1 MVGRS
6 LEAVL
11 RLKSD
16 GVSRFHARIEWTE
29 QGSLVVSDL
38 GSSNGTFVNGRR
50 LEEPQSLSDG
60 DRVRFG
66 PQAVFV
72 VRYGSDAGPD
82 TAEIR
87 HPTHSEMTIDLL
99 AKRNQARLLLS
110 REDFDAA
117 LPLFLEVLD
126 TLDAAG
132 HGTLAA
138 TEDIA
143 ELLTEVARCHVGRKS
158 PADAVP
164 LCRRAAALL
173 MSSSAGNASLV
184 RANFVLGKALFAEAP
199 EAARQIMA
207 EAVESLEP
215 GVALRQEIEAWLAVA
230 DPA

>member
-29 QGSLVVSDL
+29 QGVLVVSDL
-38 GSSNGTFVNGRR
+38 GSSNGTYVNGRR
-50 LEEPQSLSDG
+50 VDHPKSLHDG
-60 DRVRFG
+60 DRIRFG
-66 PQAVFV
+66 PQAAFI

-82 TAEIR
+82 TAEVR
-87 HPTHSEMTIDLL
+87 HPTHSETTIELL

-110 REDFDAA
+110 QQDFEAA

-126 TLDAAG
+126 TLDAAA
-132 HGTLAA
+132 HGSLAA

-158 PADAVP
+158 PSDAVP

-173 MSSSAGNASLV
+173 MTSSAGNTSLV
-184 RANFVLGKALFAEAP
+184 RANFVLGKALYAEAP
-199 EAARQIMA
+199 GAARQIMA
-207 EAVESLEP
+207 EAAESLEP